1 MVFKIISTLTGDIST
16 ACPSFTRLRT
26 TIREGRVIIVVWP
39 LIKTWL
45 SSNVY
50 LAKYIRDMN
59 SPSGEEDN
67 ELNDKSIFSAPTDT
81 WPFMLSIQLLII
93 HSLLCFQFSN
103 NLLNDRMWVSEC
115 VGREIN
121 PKNAKWSPELD
132 KNKLIMTIVSL
143 TFRHLFNTSSL
154 LGN

>member
-39 LIKTWL
+39 LIKTCL
-45 SSNVY
+45 RQMF
-50 LAKYIRDMN
+50 I
-59 SPSGEEDN
+59 SPNISETWTTQVGEDN

-93 HSLLCFQFSN
+93 HSLLCFQFSY

-121 PKNAKWSPELD
+121 PKNAKWSPDLD